1 MTVARPMDIILVSLI
16 FMFVLF
22 AFLGSGIWVAVS
34 LLGAAFVVLELFTNV
49 PVGRVMS
56 TSTWG
61 MMSTWTLT
69 AMPLFILMGE
79 ILFRSRLSEDMF
91 GGLSPWLSRL
101 PGGLLHVNILACAL
115 FAACSGSS
123 AVTAATIGRMSL
135 PELKTLNY
143 PEDKSIATLAGS
155 GTLGF
160 LIPPSI
166 ILIVY
171 GATAE
176 QSVARLF
183 IAGIFP
189 GLMLVAMF
197 MGYIIVWALLN
208 PDKMPSTEMKMSLW
222 ERIYRTRRLIPVLL
236 LIVGVIG
243 SIYVGV
249 ATPTE
254 AAAIGALG
262 AAILSFFSGTL
273 SWKTFFDS
281 LLGAV
286 RTTCMIGFIVA
297 GAAFVTITM
306 AYTKIP
312 LHLAETIDALELSP
326 LLLIFVLTIFYIVL
340 GLFLEGLSIM
350 VLSAAIILPMVDQAG
365 FDLIWFGI
373 YLVFVVELALITPPV
388 GFNLF
393 VIQGLTG
400 HSIFYVARVAL
411 PFFVLLLIGLT
422 LIVVFPE
429 IVTYLPSQMGRR

>member
-1 MTVARPMDIILVSLI
+1 
-16 FMFVLF
+16 
-22 AFLGSGIWVAVS
+22 
-34 LLGAAFVVLELFTNV
+34 
-49 PVGRVMS
+49 
-56 TSTWG
+56 

-135 PELKTLNY
+135 PELKTLGY

>member
-1 MTVARPMDIILVSLI
+1 MDTVLI
-16 FMFVLF
+16 AVVFIVVLF

-34 LLGAAFVVLELFTNV
+34 LFGAAYVGLEFFTNV
-49 PVGRVMS
+49 PVGRVMA

-91 GGLSPWLSRL
+91 TGLAPLLNRL
-101 PGGLLHVNILACAL
+101 PGSLLHVNIVACAL

-123 AVTAATIGRMSL
+123 AVTAATIGKMSL
-135 PELKTLNY
+135 PELKALDY

-166 ILIVY
+166 LLIVY

-183 IAGIFP
+183 IAGIMP
-189 GLMLVAMF
+189 GLMLVVLF
-197 MGYIIVWALLN
+197 MGYIIIWALLN
-208 PDKMPSTEMKMSLW
+208 SDKTPSTEMKISLG
-222 ERIYRTRRLIPVLL
+222 ERLYRARRLIPVLL

-243 SIYVGV
+243 SIYAGF

-254 AAAIGALG
+254 AAAIGVTG
-262 AAILSFFSGTL
+262 AVILSYFSGSL
-273 SWKTFFDS
+273 SRKTFLDS
-281 LLGAV
+281 LLGAT

-297 GAAFVTITM
+297 GAAFVTIVM
-306 AYTKIP
+306 GYTKIP
-312 LHLAETIDALELSP
+312 RNLAELINSLDLSP
-326 LLLIFVLTIFYIVL
+326 HMLIFVLTLFYIVL
-340 GLFLEGLSIM
+340 GLFLEGISIM
-350 VLSAAIILPMVDQAG
+350 VLSAAIILPMVDRAG

-400 HSIFYVARVAL
+400 RSIFYVARVAL
-411 PFFVLLLIGLT
+411 PFFVLLLVGLT
-422 LIVVFPE
+422 AIIVFPE
-429 IVTYLPSQMGRR
+429 IVTYLPSLMGRP

>member
-1 MTVARPMDIILVSLI
+1 MDIILVSLI

>member
-1 MTVARPMDIILVSLI
+1 MDIILVSLI

-91 GGLSPWLSRL
+91 SGLSPLLSRL

-143 PEDKSIATLAGS
+143 PDDKSIATLAGS

-197 MGYIIVWALLN
+197 MGYIIIWALLN

-297 GAAFVTITM
+297 GAAFVTIAM

-312 LHLAETIDALELSP
+312 LHLAAMIDALELSP

>member
-1 MTVARPMDIILVSLI
+1 MDIILVSLI

-91 GGLSPWLSRL
+91 AGLSPLLSRL

-135 PELKTLNY
+135 PELKTLGY

-429 IVTYLPSQMGRR
+429 IVTYLPSQMGRK

>member
-1 MTVARPMDIILVSLI
+1 MDIILVSLM

-91 GGLSPWLSRL
+91 SGLSPLLSRL

-197 MGYIIVWALLN
+197 MGYIVVWALFY

-297 GAAFVTITM
+297 GAAFVTIAM

-312 LHLAETIDALELSP
+312 LHLAEMIDALKLSP

-422 LIVVFPE
+422 FIVIFPE

>member
-1 MTVARPMDIILVSLI
+1 MDIILVSLI

-91 GGLSPWLSRL
+91 AGLSPLLSRL

-135 PELKTLNY
+135 PELKTLGY

>member
-1 MTVARPMDIILVSLI
+1 MDIILVSLI

-91 GGLSPWLSRL
+91 AGLSPLLSRL